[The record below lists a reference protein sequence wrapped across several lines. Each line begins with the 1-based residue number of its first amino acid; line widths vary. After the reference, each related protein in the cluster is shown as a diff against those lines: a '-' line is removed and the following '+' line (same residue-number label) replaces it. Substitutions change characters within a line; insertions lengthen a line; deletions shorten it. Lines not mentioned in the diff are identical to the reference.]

1 MFNSL
6 MIYIF
11 LMPLVAMLNLILN
24 QYHFL
29 MALLS
34 LECITLSLVL
44 FIPISM
50 NLVGATNL
58 SLSILILTLGACE
71 ASLGLSL
78 MVMMS
83 RSCGTD
89 MLKSLTMNKC

>member
-1 MFNSL
+1 MFNSV

-11 LMPLVAMLNLILN
+11 LMPVVAMLNLILN

-44 FIPISM
+44 FIPISLSM
-50 NLVGATNL
+50 ISSPNL

-83 RSCGTD
+83 RSYGTD